1 MRIYKYLASLSRLS
15 GAYCSERNNVKKI
28 KYSRAEAFIFPFLLP
43 FFPSSVFF
51 FLFLFSLLFF
61 LVLVWK
67 TQLAASKKF
76 TRTATRAYTWP
87 VKSRDCRQVNQGR
100 KAGVY
105 QTGKRAEGC
114 CVKHTMLHLHSEAR

>member
-1 MRIYKYLASLSRLS
+1 MRIYKYLALLSRLT

-28 KYSRAEAFIFPFLLP
+28 KYSKAEAFIFPFLLP

-51 FLFLFSLLFF
+51 FLLFSLLFF
-61 LVLVWK
+61 LVLVCK

-76 TRTATRAYTWP
+76 TRTATRACTWP
-87 VKSRDCRQVNQGR
+87 VKSQDCRQVNQSG

-114 CVKHTMLHLHSEAR
+114 CVKHIMLHLHSEAR